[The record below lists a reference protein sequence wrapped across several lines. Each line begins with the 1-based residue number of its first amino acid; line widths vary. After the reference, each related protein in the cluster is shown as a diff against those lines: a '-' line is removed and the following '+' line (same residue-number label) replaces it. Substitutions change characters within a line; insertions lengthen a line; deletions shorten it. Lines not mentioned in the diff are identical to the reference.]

1 MENETSII
9 ELLTTFTVL
18 FIIYILTRKFCIFYN
33 ISVNYYI
40 NNVINYSSLS
50 IHIFYNHK
58 FQLNFYKY
66 VIF

>member
-40 NNVINYSSLS
+40 KQCYKLFFS
-50 IHIFYNHK
+50 IYTYF
-58 FQLNFYKY
+58 L
-66 VIF
+66 